1 MGLAQVLDQGLAG
14 LVLQLLEAG
23 SADLDWQAL
32 GLGFQ
37 LASAVSQ
44 NAEHDFAH
52 RVQYLSVFLIPSLAG
67 CGPGAGATGYG
78 QPPLQAPLAGSQGTS
93 WQPRAGSRTGRR

>member
-1 MGLAQVLDQGLAG
+1 MGLAQVLDQGLPG
-14 LVLQLLEAG
+14 LVLQLLEGG
-23 SADLDWQAL
+23 SADLDRQAF

-44 NAEHDFAH
+44 NAEHNLAH
-52 RVQYLSVFLIPSLAG
+52 GVQYLSVFLVPSLAG
-67 CGPGAGATGYG
+67 CGLGAGATGYG